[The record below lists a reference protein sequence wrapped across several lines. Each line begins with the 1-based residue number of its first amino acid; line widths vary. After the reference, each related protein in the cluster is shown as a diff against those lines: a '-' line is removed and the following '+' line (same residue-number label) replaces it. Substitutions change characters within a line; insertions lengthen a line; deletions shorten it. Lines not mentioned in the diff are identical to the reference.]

1 MRRPAFVFTL
11 LVVCAG
17 CGGDSGSGA
26 PALRCEDGTPTIGVA
41 GDVTSEVLPLT
52 WDADGVATVDLL
64 VPDDLTAL
72 SLVAEDGAE
81 YTAFLG
87 VRQDSRT
94 FINLR
99 RDPDGRR
106 GPFFHTWSVE

>member
-1 MRRPAFVFTL
+1 VLGAASVLML
-11 LVVCAG
+11 LVLCAG
-17 CGGDSGSGA
+17 CGGGSSSEG

-41 GDVTSEVLPLT
+41 GDVTTDVLPLT

-64 VPDDLTAL
+64 VPDDLSAL

-87 VRQDSRT
+87 VRHP
-94 FINLR
+94 R
-99 RDPDGRR
+99 R
-106 GPFFHTWSVE
+106 